1 MTQCKSLLSFI
12 LAASVLT
19 ILSAWCHGDD
29 SNKLGQPGLRVFPS
43 KVVLFE
49 ESWTQQLA
57 VSHVDPRGYETDHTT
72 TSQFHSDNPEVATV
86 SSSGL
91 IRATGVGQTTILI
104 SSQQQQVQVRVSVHA
119 KKDAPPVR
127 FLNDIVPVLTKHGCN
142 SGGCHGK
149 ASGQNGFKLSLLGFE
164 PSFDY
169 SAIVKQG
176 RGRRLFPADPSA
188 SLLLQKA
195 IAELPHG
202 GGRRIAKQSDDYQT
216 LLRWVANGAPGP
228 QIGDPFLD
236 TITVHPKQ
244 RILERETHQQLVV
257 IARYSNGETRDV
269 TRRATFLSNEPD
281 IADTDVNGF
290 VSTHNREGLFT
301 VMIRFGG
308 QIDTFHGTIPFA
320 TSETP
325 EKRFQELA
333 RSRSQISELRGQVS
347 RSTVDEHLFDHWGRL
362 GIMPSDPVTDSAFIR
377 RVSLDICGTLPTSK
391 EISRY
396 VKDPAP
402 DKRTKL
408 INTLLERPAYADYF
422 GLKWAG
428 ILRNRGRG
436 YSTSKQRHGTALFA
450 NWIRN
455 SLATNKPY
463 DQFVSEILTA
473 TGSQHSNP
481 PTVWY
486 RSVRTTVDY
495 VESVAQAFLGVRIQ
509 CAQCHHHPFEQWSED
524 DYYGF
529 AAIFSRVG
537 RKGGF
542 ADAEVPTN
550 ELIFLKPGGQVENPR
565 TKQIMS
571 PRPLGGPDFSVSR
584 YQDPRQALATWLS
597 DPKNPFFAKTL
608 VNRVWGHFFGRGIID
623 PIDDARSTNPPSN
636 PALLR
641 SLEQDFMDHRYDIK
655 HLIRSICNS
664 YAYGLSSAPTPNN
677 AEDTQSFARFYPKRL
692 TAEVL
697 LDAISQVLDVPTAF
711 PGGPGEF
718 PLGTRAIELPD
729 ENVANHFLDVFGRP
743 SRTSA
748 CECERVDTPALSQA
762 LELVNSSLIQNKLT
776 SDDGYIA
783 RLESDFAS
791 SRMRIHDIFLRMFSR
806 LPNEKE
812 YQTAS
817 RFIEASDEKPEAY
830 RSLVWSLLATN
841 EFLFNH

>member
-1 MTQCKSLLSFI
+1 MTQCKLLLSFI
-12 LAASVLT
+12 QAAGVLT
-19 ILSAWCHGDD
+19 MLSAWCHGDD
-29 SNKLGQPGLRVFPS
+29 SSKLDQPGLRVFPS
-43 KVVLFE
+43 KVILFE

-57 VSHVDPRGYETDHTT
+57 VSHVGLRGYETDHTT
-72 TSQFHSDNPEVATV
+72 TSQFHSNNPDIATV

-91 IRATGVGQTTILI
+91 IRATGIGQTTILI
-104 SSQQQQVQVRVSVHA
+104 SSQQQQVPVTVTVHA

-195 IAELPHG
+195 VAELPHG
-202 GGRRIAKQSDDYQT
+202 GGRRIDNQSDDYQT
-216 LLRWVANGAPGP
+216 LLRWVTNGAPGP
-228 QIGDPFLD
+228 QKGDPILD
-236 TITVHPKQ
+236 TIIVHPKQ
-244 RILERETHQQLVV
+244 RILERKTHQQLVV

-320 TSETP
+320 TSETS
-325 EKRFQELA
+325 EERFQELA
-333 RSRSQISELRGQVS
+333 RSRSQISDLQSQVS
-347 RSTVDEHLFDHWGRL
+347 RSTVDEHLFDHWRRL
-362 GIMPSDPVTDSAFIR
+362 GIMPSDPVTDGAFIR
-377 RVSLDICGTLPTSK
+377 RVSLDITGTLPTSE

-402 DKRTKL
+402 DKRAKL
-408 INTLLERPAYADYF
+408 IDTLLERPAYADYF

-550 ELIFLKPGGQVENPR
+550 EVIFLKPGGQVENPR

-571 PRPLGGPDFSVSR
+571 PRPLGGPDFSVSH

-597 DPKNPFFAKTL
+597 DPKNPFFSKTI
-608 VNRVWGHFFGRGIID
+608 VNRVWGHFFGRGIIA

-641 SLEQDFMDHRYDIK
+641 ALEQDFMDYRYDIK
-655 HLIRSICNS
+655 HLIRTICNS
-664 YAYGLSSAPTPNN
+664 YAYGLSSTPTPNN

-697 LDAISQVLDVPTAF
+697 LDAISQVLEVPTAF

-776 SDDGYIA
+776 STDGYIA
-783 RLESDFAS
+783 RMESDFV
-791 SRMRIHDIFLRMFSR
+791 SRRMLIHDIFLRMFSR

-817 RFIEASDEKPEAY
+817 RFIETSEEKPEAY

>member
-1 MTQCKSLLSFI
+1 
-12 LAASVLT
+12 
-19 ILSAWCHGDD
+19 
-29 SNKLGQPGLRVFPS
+29 
-43 KVVLFE
+43 
-49 ESWTQQLA
+49 
-57 VSHVDPRGYETDHTT
+57 
-72 TSQFHSDNPEVATV
+72 
-86 SSSGL
+86 
-91 IRATGVGQTTILI
+91 ATGVGQTTILI
-104 SSQQQQVQVRVSVHA
+104 SSQQQQVQVTVSVHA

-228 QIGDPFLD
+228 QTGDPFLD

-257 IARYSNGETRDV
+257 IAQYSNGETRDV

-333 RSRSQISELRGQVS
+333 RSRSQISELREQVS

-377 RVSLDICGTLPTSK
+377 RVSLDICGTLPTSE

-402 DKRTKL
+402 DKRTNL

-463 DQFVSEILTA
+463 D
-473 TGSQHSNP
+473 
-481 PTVWY
+481 
-486 RSVRTTVDY
+486 
-495 VESVAQAFLGVRIQ
+495 
-509 CAQCHHHPFEQWSED
+509 
-524 DYYGF
+524 
-529 AAIFSRVG
+529 
-537 RKGGF
+537 
-542 ADAEVPTN
+542 
-550 ELIFLKPGGQVENPR
+550 
-565 TKQIMS
+565 
-571 PRPLGGPDFSVSR
+571 
-584 YQDPRQALATWLS
+584 
-597 DPKNPFFAKTL
+597 
-608 VNRVWGHFFGRGIID
+608 
-623 PIDDARSTNPPSN
+623 
-636 PALLR
+636 
-641 SLEQDFMDHRYDIK
+641 
-655 HLIRSICNS
+655 
-664 YAYGLSSAPTPNN
+664 
-677 AEDTQSFARFYPKRL
+677 
-692 TAEVL
+692 
-697 LDAISQVLDVPTAF
+697 
-711 PGGPGEF
+711 
-718 PLGTRAIELPD
+718 
-729 ENVANHFLDVFGRP
+729 
-743 SRTSA
+743 
-748 CECERVDTPALSQA
+748 
-762 LELVNSSLIQNKLT
+762 
-776 SDDGYIA
+776 
-783 RLESDFAS
+783 
-791 SRMRIHDIFLRMFSR
+791 
-806 LPNEKE
+806 
-812 YQTAS
+812 
-817 RFIEASDEKPEAY
+817 
-830 RSLVWSLLATN
+830 
-841 EFLFNH
+841 